1 MRALAIAVSLLA
13 AGPTLAADARPKLA
27 VMDFTANG
35 ASKELTSAAT
45 SAAAN
50 EIDRLGVFRL
60 TTAEAI
66 RDMLAFEKQRQ
77 MLGCTDAGCIAEVGG
92 ALGVDYIISGKVTRI
107 AAGGGLPETFSVDMT
122 LSNVK
127 RGQREGS
134 VLESGSS
141 EAEVL
146 RKVGRAAQRL
156 VSKILAGRSGSLAL
170 SAAEA
175 GAVVKVD
182 DQVRGTTPLPGLISL
197 PAGPHSLVVE
207 KRGFVSF
214 QKDVQIDAAK
224 VTEEQAPLVPSP
236 DFIDAYRKKQRGL
249 RIGAWAATGVAVAG
263 VAVAVWG
270 QVDANRLYGNETTPD
285 TFLYARAKLL
295 DGIERDP
302 ATGTDY
308 RRQASSLR
316 SDIEQRQLFSAI
328 GAGVGGA
335 AAVAAAWFWIAG
347 DDPGRYDRYREGSAR
362 LDVVPVAGGAVAAF
376 TLGF

>member
-1 MRALAIAVSLLA
+1 
-13 AGPTLAADARPKLA
+13 
-27 VMDFTANG
+27 
-35 ASKELTSAAT
+35 
-45 SAAAN
+45 
-50 EIDRLGVFRL
+50 
-60 TTAEAI
+60 
-66 RDMLAFEKQRQ
+66 
-77 MLGCTDAGCIAEVGG
+77 MLGCTDAGCIAEIGG

-107 AAGGGLPETFSVDMT
+107 AAGAGLPETFSVDLT

-156 VSKILAGRSGSLAL
+156 VWKILAGRSGSLAL

-182 DQVRGTTPLPGLISL
+182 EQVRGTTPLQGLIPL

-207 KRGFVSF
+207 KRGFVAF
-214 QKDVQIDAAK
+214 QKDVQIDPAK
-224 VTEEQAPLVPSP
+224 VTEEQATLVPSP
-236 DFIDAYRKKQRGL
+236 DFIDAYRRKQRGM

-295 DGIERDP
+295 AGVERDP
-302 ATGTDY
+302 VTGTDY
-308 RRQASSLR
+308 RRQASSLK

-347 DDPGRYDRYREGSAR
+347 DDPGRYNRYREGSAR